1 MRLMVVL
8 LLVLVV
14 SSYPLAC
21 AFNGSTGKGPSI
33 EEEAL
38 TANDAQ
44 DAADESPLVYYAAVP
59 NLKLYADPDFSSQ
72 VLSELPLNE
81 KLIRYRNQEAFGYV
95 KVERTG
101 QMGWVENAKL
111 DWRKVT
117 EKREA
122 DTTSADDLPP
132 PDEAHTDSA
141 VTAPDPGRES
151 QAIEPPRS
159 EVPPP
164 DAPDAGSQMPDASV
178 LDR

>member
-1 MRLMVVL
+1 MAQTVR
-8 LLVLVV
+8 
-14 SSYPLAC
+14 
-21 AFNGSTGKGPSI
+21 GRPSRG
-33 EEEAL
+33 ESL
-38 TANDAQ
+38 TSNNAQ
-44 DAADESPLVYYAAVP
+44 DAAHKSPLVYYTAVP

-72 VLSELPLNE
+72 VVAELPLNE
-81 KLIRYRNQEAFGYV
+81 KLLRYRNHEAFGYV

-117 EKREA
+117 GKKEV

-151 QAIEPPRS
+151 QALEPPRS
-159 EVPPP
+159 EMPTP
-164 DAPDAGSQMPDASV
+164 DAPEAGSKMPDASV